1 VNRLGK
7 YQLVA
12 EIARGGMGIVYLAVA
27 QGPARFSKLLVVK
40 ELKPELVDDPTF
52 LEMFLEEARL
62 AARLNHPNIVQTY
75 EVGAESSRHYIVMD
89 YLDGVPLAR
98 ILRKKNPA
106 FDLHMHLRVI
116 CESLR
121 GLQYAHALKDFD
133 GSPLGIVHR
142 DVNPQNVFITYDG
155 QTKLVDFGIAKA
167 LDSSIETRTGVLKG
181 KPAYMAPEQISGDI
195 DPRAD
200 VFAAGVMVWE
210 AAAGRRMWHKKGDVE
225 VLAAVLKGDLPSLRD
240 AAPEAPDALVALCDK
255 SLAKDPNARHQTAD
269 ELRAELE
276 AYLESSGN
284 NVQMPDVSSAVAGIF
299 HEERAKTRAQ
309 IENHINAL
317 RARKEDEKLPSLRPP
332 APEPASMESSL
343 GGMQQATA
351 PGTEVPYEDSVAM
364 REYQQARTKRLIAA
378 FAVLLVGGLTIG
390 GYYMGTRL
398 KRQQQDTGAQTT
410 PTATADP
417 AASTSSVGAV
427 TSPPP
432 AANLPTPPAAPSE
445 TVAAKDPGPPRP
457 IAGQVNTAWRP
468 PTRPPQLS
476 HSSSTTTQ
484 DKPVTP
490 PPATT
495 ATIVEGEKGF
505 LTLDTYPYSRVSTG
519 GRVLGDTPLV
529 RIPLPAGSHVLT
541 LENAT
546 EKLRTTITVQIKPGE
561 TVSKRL
567 AF

>member
-1 VNRLGK
+1 MNRLGK

-75 EVGAESSRHYIVMD
+75 EVGAEGRRHYIVMD

-98 ILRKKNPA
+98 ILRKKNPL
-106 FDLHMHLRVI
+106 FTLPMHLRVI

-133 GSPLGIVHR
+133 GTPLGIVHR

-155 QTKLVDFGIAKA
+155 QAKLVDFGIAKA

-225 VLAAVLKGDLPSLRD
+225 VLAAVLKGDLPSLRE
-240 AAPEAPDALVALCDK
+240 ASPEAPDDLVKLCDK
-255 SLAKDPNARHQTAD
+255 ALAKDPSERHQTAD

-276 AYLESSGN
+276 AYLESSGT
-284 NVQMPDVSSAVAGIF
+284 NVQMPDVSMAVAQIF
-299 HEERAKTRAQ
+299 HEERAKTRTQ
-309 IENHINAL
+309 IENHIAAL
-317 RARKEDEKLPSLRPP
+317 KARKEDEKLPSLRPAP
-332 APEPASMESSL
+332 PEPQTQDSSVGL
-343 GGMQQATA
+343 HQATP
-351 PGTEVPYEDSVAM
+351 PGTEVPFEDSVAM
-364 REYQQARTKRLIAA
+364 QQYQANRTKRLIAA
-378 FAVLLVGGLTIG
+378 AAVLLVGGLTIG
-390 GYYMGTRL
+390 GFFIGARL
-398 KRQQQDTGAQTT
+398 RKDAAHANA
-410 PTATADP
+410 ATAEP
-417 AASTSSVGAV
+417 AVGSVALN
-427 TSPPP
+427 TT
-432 AANLPTPPAAPSE
+432 TPPATQTADTPSPRE
-445 TVAAKDPGPPRP
+445 ATPTVATPTPTPDDTGKKASATVARGGGGP
-457 IAGQVNTAWRP
+457 A
-468 PTRPPQLS
+468 TRW
-476 HSSSTTTQ
+476 
-484 DKPVTP
+484 TP
-490 PPATT
+490 PPARQPPPQPHPAPQETKPPQ
-495 ATIVEGEKGF
+495 APAPVEDKGTGF
-505 LTLDTYPYSRVSTG
+505 LTLDTYPYTRVSTG
-519 GRVLGDTPLV
+519 GRVLGDTPLI
-529 RIPLPAGSHVLT
+529 RFPLPAGTHVLT
-541 LENAT
+541 LENSN
-546 EKLRTTITVQIKPGE
+546 EKLRQTTVVTIKPGE